1 MRRYII
7 EDVMFLDPSDR
18 ITMVIST
25 LAEGVSFWE
34 GISTQQQFDLP
45 LLKIGDGDYYQIPS
59 IVRSNNRKMS
69 LLVDSTTTIL
79 CYIRWLGRVVQV
91 SKSISCLE
99 TIDYLVV
106 AISNKYSQFI

>member
-59 IVRSNNRKMS
+59 IVRSNNRKEEFVS
-69 LLVDSTTTIL
+69 GQHDNDSVLCLLV
-79 CYIRWLGRVVQV
+79 G
-91 SKSISCLE
+91 K
-99 TIDYLVV
+99 
-106 AISNKYSQFI
+106 